1 MTLVSPEL
9 GQQSLEHEGTQVI
22 LTVSLYYSPEIQ
34 MSKFQIALIIRQK

>member
-34 MSKFQIALIIRQK
+34 MSKQQIA